1 MYVDES
7 GDDVM
12 DPAKWNSPE
21 ARYLGLTG
29 VVIASDT
36 YRAVPGAGNRVLWFS
51 RLPNCQSRK
60 IRHSQ
65 DIRDPL
71 ALAT

>member
-7 GDDVM
+7 DDVM

-29 VVIASDT
+29 VVIASEG
-36 YRAVPGAGNRVLWFS
+36 YRAVPGAGNRVVWFS
-51 RLPNCQSRK
+51 GLPNCQSRK
-60 IRHSQ
+60 IRHSRE
-65 DIRDPL
+65 IRNPL